1 MPALLL
7 LFSIFSVSL
16 STGCGPKAPPATP
29 AAATGTP
36 AGDAASVKA
45 EADALWAE
53 RGDKEKLKQALAKYE
68 QAAAAAPQDREIA
81 GRLLRGWYFLGDGH
95 ETEKAAKLPHWEVAL
110 KWGETCLALNTQYAE
125 LLGKG
130 DESPET
136 ASRAFTKDDVP
147 CIYWYASALGKW
159 AKASGLTITLKH
171 LPTVKAFMT
180 KLGELDPAFY
190 YNGHDRYWGAYYAA
204 IPSFAGQDLNKS
216 KEYFLKAM
224 AAQPN
229 FLGTHVLYAENWAVK
244 TQNKAEFEKE
254 LNWVL
259 AQDPNGIPEV
269 RPEAEAEQRKA
280 KALLADINN
289 LFAN

>member
-7 LFSIFSVSL
+7 ALL
-16 STGCGPKAPPATP
+16 ALTGCGPK
-29 AAATGTP
+29 
-36 AGDAASVKA
+36 DAAPTAAPTAPAPGGDVTSVKA
-45 EADALWAE
+45 EAEALWQE
-53 RGDKEKLKQALAKYE
+53 RGDKEKLKQALAKFE
-68 QAAAAAPQDREIA
+68 QAAAADPKDREVL

-95 ETEKAAKLPHWEVAL
+95 ETTKEAKLPTWEVAL
-110 KWGETCLALNTQYAE
+110 KWGDTCLALNTAYTE
-125 LLGKG
+125 LLAKG

-136 ASRAFTKDDVP
+136 AARVLTKDDVP
-147 CIYWYASALGKW
+147 CVYWYASALGKW
-159 AKASGLTITLKH
+159 AKMSGLTVTLKH

-180 KLGELDPAFY
+180 KLGELDPTFY
-190 YNGHDRYWGAYYAA
+190 YSGHDRYWGTYYAA

-216 KEYFLKAM
+216 KEYFQKAM
-224 AAQPN
+224 AEQPN

-244 TQNKAEFEKE
+244 TQNRAEFEKE

-259 AQDPNGIPEV
+259 AQDAGIIPEV